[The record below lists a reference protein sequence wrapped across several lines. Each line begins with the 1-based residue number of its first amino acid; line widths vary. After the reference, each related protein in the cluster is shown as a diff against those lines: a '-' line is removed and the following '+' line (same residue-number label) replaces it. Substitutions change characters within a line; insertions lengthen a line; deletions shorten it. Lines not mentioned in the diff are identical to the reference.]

1 MGNLKGRSLEK
12 VVPATDR
19 ALLQYSLNRSQA
31 VRSLPVPLKFVSEP
45 KIALLAAQQ
54 ANKLGDELLGKGI
67 MT

>member
-1 MGNLKGRSLEK
+1 MEK